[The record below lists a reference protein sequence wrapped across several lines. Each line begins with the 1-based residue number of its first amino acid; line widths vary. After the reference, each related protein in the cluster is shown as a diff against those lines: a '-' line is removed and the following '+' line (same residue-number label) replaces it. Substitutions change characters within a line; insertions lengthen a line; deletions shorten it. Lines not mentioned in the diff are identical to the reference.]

1 MFDLIMIL
9 LYNRFNYPIGGNE
22 MANYIQVGKIQV
34 AKQLYDFVNQEALKD
49 AELEQAKFWNDFEQ
63 IVSDFTPEN
72 EKLLKER
79 QDIQDKIDN
88 WHAANKEFDAKIYK
102 EFLKE
107 IGYLEEEVDD
117 FKIDVK
123 NVDDEIAKIGGPQ
136 LVVPINNPRYAIN
149 AANAR
154 WGSLYD
160 ALYGSDVISEDNGQ
174 EKGST
179 YNEKRGAIVI
189 QKGRELLDE
198 SVPLEKGSHESA
210 TLYYVAKG
218 ELKIE
223 LESGE
228 TVGLKDPNQFKG
240 YQGREETPA
249 SILLEN
255 NGLHIDIQI
264 DPSNVIGKTDLAGI
278 QDIVMESAITSIMD
292 CEDSVTAVDADDKVD
307 VYKNWLGLIRGE
319 LTVQVNKGVRTIER
333 KFNEDRIYTS
343 PTNGEV
349 RLPGR
354 VLMLVRNVGHLLR
367 NDAVLNEDGSDS
379 YEGILDAVFT
389 SLMAKHNLLGK
400 GKHINSKKGSIYI
413 VKPKM
418 HGSKEVKF
426 TNELF
431 ARVEDMLD
439 LERNTIKVGVMDE
452 ERRTS
457 LNLKNCINEVK
468 ERAIFINTGFLDRTG
483 DEIHTAMK
491 MGPMLRKDD
500 MKNAKWLG
508 SYEKNNVQTGLATGF
523 QGNAQIGKG
532 MWAMPDKMADM
543 VEQKIGHVKAGAN
556 TAWVP
561 SPTAGTLH
569 ALHYHEIDY
578 KEVQDKII
586 ENGLEI
592 DYQADILEIPIESDP
607 SWTEE
612 EIQDELDNNA
622 QTMLGYVVRWVEQ
635 GVGCSKVPDIKDV
648 GLMEDRAT
656 LRISSQMMAN
666 WLQHDICTK
675 EQVEE
680 TLKRMAKIVDKQ
692 NEGDPE
698 YINMSPNYDESVA
711 FQAARDLV
719 FEGHLQPNGYTEPIL
734 HRRRIEAKK
743 KQGIIN

>member
-1 MFDLIMIL
+1 MSD
-9 LYNRFNYPIGGNE
+9 
-22 MANYIQVGKIQV
+22 YIRVGKIKV

-49 AELEQAKFWNDFEQ
+49 AELEQDKFWNDFEQ
-63 IVSDFTPEN
+63 LVSDFTPRN

-88 WHAANKEFDAKIYK
+88 WHEENKEFDAKTYK
-102 EFLKE
+102 EFLKG

-136 LVVPINNPRYAIN
+136 LVVPINNARYAIN

-198 SVPLEKGSHESA
+198 SVPLEKGSHETA
-210 TLYYVAKG
+210 TLYYVKNG
-218 ELKIE
+218 ELKVD
-223 LESGE
+223 LKSGE
-228 TVGLKDPNQFKG
+228 AVGLKDPNQFKG

-249 SILLEN
+249 AILLEN

-264 DPSNVIGKTDLAGI
+264 DPSNTIGKTDLAGI

-292 CEDSVTAVDADDKVD
+292 CEDSVTAVDTDDKVE

-319 LTVQVNKGVRTIER
+319 LTAQVKKGVRTIER

-343 PTNGEV
+343 PTKGEV
-349 RLPGR
+349 RLSGR

-367 NDAVLNEDGSDS
+367 NNAVINEDGSDS

-491 MGPMLRKDD
+491 MGPMLRKAD
-500 MKNAKWLG
+500 MKNAKWLD

-543 VEQKIGHVKAGAN
+543 VKQKIGHVKAGAN

-569 ALHYHEIDY
+569 ALHYHEVNF

-586 ENGLEI
+586 ESGLEVN
-592 DYQADILEIPIESDP
+592 YQDDILEIPIESNP
-607 SWTEE
+607 NWTEE

-666 WLQHDICTK
+666 WLQHGICTK

-692 NEGDPE
+692 NEGDTE

-711 FQAARDLV
+711 FQAARELV

>member
-1 MFDLIMIL
+1 MSD
-9 LYNRFNYPIGGNE
+9 
-22 MANYIQVGKIQV
+22 YISIGKIKV
-34 AKQLYDFVNQEALKD
+34 AKELYDFVNEEALEEAK
-49 AELEQAKFWNDFEQ
+49 LEQSKFWNDFEQ
-63 IVSDFTPEN
+63 LVSDFTPRN
-72 EKLLKER
+72 KQLLQER
-79 QDIQDKIDN
+79 QDIQDKIN
-88 WHAANKEFDAKIYK
+88 AWHTENKDFDAATYK
-102 EFLKE
+102 TFLQE
-107 IGYLEEEVDD
+107 IGYLEEEVED
-117 FKIDVK
+117 FNINVT

-136 LVVPINNPRYAIN
+136 LVVPINNARYAIN

-160 ALYGSDVISEDNGQ
+160 ALYGSDIISEDNGQ
-174 EKGST
+174 EKGSS
-179 YNEKRGAIVI
+179 YNEKRGSIVI
-189 QKGRELLDE
+189 KRGRDFLDE
-198 SVPLEKGSHESA
+198 STPLENGSHSEA
-210 TLYYVAKG
+210 TLYSVVDG
-218 ELKIE
+218 DLQVNLK
-223 LESGE
+223 SGE
-228 TVGLKDPNQFKG
+228 TVGLKDKAQFKG
-240 YQGREETPA
+240 YQGRAETPSA
-249 SILLEN
+249 ILLEN

-264 DPSNVIGKTDLAGI
+264 DPSSVIGKTDEAGV

-292 CEDSVTAVDADDKVD
+292 CEDSVTAVDTEDKVD

-319 LTVQVNKGVRTIER
+319 LTTQVNKGVRTIER
-333 KFNEDRIYTS
+333 KFKDDRTYTS
-343 PTNGEV
+343 AKGDEIT
-349 RLPGR
+349 LPGR

-400 GKHINSKKGSIYI
+400 GKYINSKEGSIYI

-426 TNELF
+426 TNDLF
-431 ARVEDMLD
+431 ARVEDMLE
-439 LERNTIKVGVMDE
+439 LERNTLKVGVMDE

-457 LNLKNCINEVK
+457 LNLKNCIKEVK
-468 ERAIFINTGFLDRTG
+468 DRAIFINTGFLDRTG

-491 MGPMLRKDD
+491 MGPMVRKDD

-508 SYEKNNVQTGLATGF
+508 SYEKNNVQAGLATGF

-569 ALHYHEIDY
+569 ALHYHEIDFR
-578 KEVQDKII
+578 KVQNDILD
-586 ENGLEI
+586 NSMNI
-592 DYQADILEIPIESDP
+592 DYEDDILEIPIEP
-607 SWTEE
+607 NPNWTKE

-680 TLKRMAKIVDKQ
+680 TLERMAKIVDKQ
-692 NEGDPE
+692 NEGDSE
-698 YINMSPNYDESVA
+698 YINMAPDYDNSVA
-711 FQAARDLV
+711 FQAARELI

-743 KQGIIN
+743 KQSITN

>member
-1 MFDLIMIL
+1 
-9 LYNRFNYPIGGNE
+9 

-88 WHAANKEFDAKIYK
+88 CHPDNKEFDAKIYK
-102 EFLKE
+102 HFLKE

-468 ERAIFINTGFLDRTG
+468 ERAIFSNTRFLDRTG

>member
-1 MFDLIMIL
+1 
-9 LYNRFNYPIGGNE
+9 

-107 IGYLEEEVDD
+107 IGYLEEEVYD